1 MLIFLGNH
9 TRHMKR
15 VFRIVPPSPSLP
27 QYRKFMF
34 LGDHTLSATVL
45 AINELG
51 LVTEQH
57 DESFVIVLSDANF
70 DRYGIRPENFAKIL
84 NRETADIIILN
95 YYFYYYYHYHSRV
108 SFLLSSCFHSSILLF
123 SFFCTVSFTLLFPFF
138 YSPFST
144 LLFSCFLSS
153 ILLFPLF

>member
-1 MLIFLGNH
+1 MQPPLPLPHEMLIFLGNH
-9 TRHMKR
+9 TRHMK
-15 VFRIVPPSPSLP
+15 
-27 QYRKFMF
+27 QRKFMF

-84 NRETADIIILN
+84 NRETADNRIVN
-95 YYFYYYYHYHSRV
+95 YYFYYNYHYHSPV

-123 SFFCTVSFTLLFPFF
+123 SFFYFCFLSFTLLFPFF

-144 LLFSCFLSS
+144 LLFSCLLFS